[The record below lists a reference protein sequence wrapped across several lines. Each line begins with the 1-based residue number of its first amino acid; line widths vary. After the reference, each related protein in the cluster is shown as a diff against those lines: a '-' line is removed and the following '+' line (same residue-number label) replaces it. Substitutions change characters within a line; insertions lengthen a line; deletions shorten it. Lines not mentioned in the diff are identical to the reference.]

1 MQLTDN
7 LPLGGSYVSKT
18 SRRDLL
24 KVAGAGSLAA
34 GLGINDIRIP
44 KSTGGKAG
52 DKDKD
57 EHKHDNVDGPKATAT
72 VSFGSWPTDPPLDR
86 FPDKGAGPLP
96 PPTFAPNVHQ
106 VIPYEVEIKA
116 GGTVNFI
123 IGGFHQVLVYD
134 DGVEKSDINAALLL
148 LRPNTA
154 PLVNDPNKRIY
165 RGIDPLIFPQ
175 DRVEVVNFSK
185 PGRYLVIC
193 GVLPHF
199 AMNPPMLGYVKV
211 TK

>member
-1 MQLTDN
+1 MQLTKN
-7 LPLGGSYVSKT
+7 LARRKLVSKT

-24 KVAGAGSLAA
+24 KVAGVGSLAA
-34 GLGINDIRIP
+34 GLGINDIPIP
-44 KSTGGKAG
+44 KSTGAKPG
-52 DKDKD
+52 DKD
-57 EHKHDNVDGPKATAT
+57 EHKHDNIDGPKATAT

-96 PPTFAPNVHQ
+96 PPTFAPNVHKM
-106 VIPYEVEIKA
+106 IPYEVEIKA

-134 DGVEKSDINAALLL
+134 DGVEKSDINATLLL

-154 PLVNDPNKRIY
+154 PLVNDPNKRLY
-165 RGIDPLIFPQ
+165 RGIDPMIFPQ
-175 DRVEVVNFSK
+175 DRVEVVNFSS

-199 AMNPPMLGYVKV
+199 AMNPPMQGYVKV